1 MSTLPESYPYEELVF
16 AKDGSPVD
24 PGQAAAVG
32 RLADRVSDLVVFSH
46 GWNNDIDEARRLY
59 HDFFTS
65 LDSVRADTSPDLAG
79 RTFGVVGVLWPS
91 KRFADSDLIPGGAA
105 GAGHADGALAGD
117 LRQMSDAFDSPDAE
131 ATMEQAA
138 ALVDSLDG
146 SPKAQ
151 REFADLLRSLVTRD
165 AAEPADAPNQLFDL
179 TGPELMDRL
188 HTALLTLLVEA
199 PPTPGE
205 GGGISAVPT
214 GGTAGLRTSIT
225 RLWSRG
231 RSLLNYLTYYEMKA
245 RAGTIGATSVAPVL
259 HAQVAGR
266 ARLHLV
272 GHSFGAR
279 LVTAAADALPD
290 SSEVASM
297 SLLQAAFSHNAFA
310 DAWEPKKPGGFRTMI
325 DAQRV
330 AGPMAI
336 THTRNDKAV
345 GIAYAM
351 ASSIAGQAASAIG
364 DKNSP
369 YGGLGSNGA
378 QHTPEADNS
387 QALQDL
393 DADYRFE
400 PRRIHN
406 LRADPFVS
414 GHGDVANPQVA
425 NAVLHAMLAAP
436 LTR

>member
-1 MSTLPESYPYEELVF
+1 MSTLPQNYPYQELAF
-16 AKDGSPVD
+16 TKDGSPVD

-32 RLADRVSDLVVFSH
+32 DLADRVSDLVVISH
-46 GWNNDIDEARRLY
+46 GWNNDMDEARTLY
-59 HDFFTS
+59 RDLFTS
-65 LDSVRADTSPDLAG
+65 LDTVRARTSADLAG
-79 RTFGVVGVLWPS
+79 RTFGVVGILWPS
-91 KRFADSDLIPGGAA
+91 KRFADADLIPGGAA
-105 GAGHADGALAGD
+105 GVGHSDAALAGD
-117 LRQMSDAFDSPDAE
+117 LRRMGDAFDSPDAGT
-131 ATMEQAA
+131 TMEKAA
-138 ALVDSLDG
+138 ALVDRLDE
-146 SPKAQ
+146 SPRAQ

-165 AAEPADAPNQLFDL
+165 VAEPADAPNQLFDL
-179 TGPELMDRL
+179 GGPELMERL
-188 HTALLTLLVEA
+188 HTALLTLLTEL
-199 PPTPGE
+199 PPAPGE
-205 GGGISAVPT
+205 AGGISAVPS
-214 GGTAGLRTSIT
+214 GGAAGLGTTIT

-245 RAGTIGATSVAPVL
+245 RAGTIGAASVAPVL
-259 HAQVAGR
+259 HAEVTGR

-279 LVTAAADALPD
+279 LVTSAAGALPG

-310 DAWEPKKPGGFRTMI
+310 DAWKPKTPGGFRAMV
-325 DAQRV
+325 DARRI

-364 DKNSP
+364 DKDSP

-378 QHTPEADNS
+378 QHTPEADDS

-393 DADYRFE
+393 DAVYHFQ
-400 PRRIHN
+400 PGRIHN
-406 LRADPFVS
+406 LLADRFIS
-414 GHGDVANPQVA
+414 GHGDVANVQVA
-425 NAVLHAMLAAP
+425 NAVLRTMLAAP
-436 LTR
+436 TS